1 MSKLINYV
9 GGRVCLS
16 VNLQSLTK
24 LQSNMRAAR
33 ANLVV
38 CSVHDMK
45 SAIKLFQELVSM
57 LKKSKL
63 AKVDGLES

>member
-1 MSKLINYV
+1 M
-9 GGRVCLS
+9 S